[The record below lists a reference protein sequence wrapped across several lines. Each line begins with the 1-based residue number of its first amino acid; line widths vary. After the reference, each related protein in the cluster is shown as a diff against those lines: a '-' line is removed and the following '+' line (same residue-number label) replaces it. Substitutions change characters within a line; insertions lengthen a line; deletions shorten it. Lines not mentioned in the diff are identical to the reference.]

1 MSNKQTFE
9 SFIVE
14 FKENRENVINILKIV
29 LEQQKVEEFKKILNS
44 KIDENQQQMRDFIK
58 SKYYE
63 FVESIQN
70 INDCKTLVKVTE
82 GVIQNLEENIQV
94 N

>member
-1 MSNKQTFE
+1 MSKQSFE

-29 LEQQKVEEFKKILNS
+29 IEQKKVEEFRKILKDKSEDNLYNM
-44 KIDENQQQMRDFIK
+44 KDFIK
-58 SKYYE
+58 SKYYD

-70 INDCKTLVKVTE
+70 INECKQKVKDTDDSLLR
-82 GVIQNLEENIQV
+82 LEDNIQV
-94 N
+94 